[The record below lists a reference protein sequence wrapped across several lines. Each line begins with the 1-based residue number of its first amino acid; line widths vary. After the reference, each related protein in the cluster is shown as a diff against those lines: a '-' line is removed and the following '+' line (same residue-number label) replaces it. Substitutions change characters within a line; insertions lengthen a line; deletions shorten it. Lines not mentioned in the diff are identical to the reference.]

1 MTAQDTRL
9 ATAAKGPI
17 EADPLI
23 KVLTLAFSTDA
34 AVRYMFPT
42 AETYLAAF
50 PRMAAA
56 MGGAALGAGTAWIAD
71 EYAAGALWL
80 APGLSPNGEAIGAV
94 VGEFAPP
101 ERLETLMEV
110 GALIDHFHP
119 KEPHWYL
126 PMIGVDPSRQ
136 GQGWGSA
143 LLKAALRRV
152 DEEGLPAYLESS
164 SPRNVPLYERHGFE
178 VIGEIKPGDHP
189 GLTPMLR
196 PARG

>member
-1 MTAQDTRL
+1 MTDLIVRIA
-9 ATAAKGPI
+9 ATAERERLLAS
-17 EADPLI
+17 
-23 KVLTLAFSTDA
+23 LTLAFSTDA

-50 PRMAAA
+50 PRMATA
-56 MGGAALGAGTAWIAD
+56 MGGAAIGAGTAWIAGED
-71 EYAAGALWL
+71 AAAALWL
-80 APGLSPNGEAIGAV
+80 APGRAPDGDGIGAV

-101 ERLETLMEV
+101 ERLETLMQV
-110 GALIDHFHP
+110 GALIDHYHP

-189 GLTPMLR
+189 GLVPMLR